1 MRTKLIIGVLL
12 ILFLG
17 SSRCNRNRVI
27 PFVPVDFEI
36 NLNLPAYQALT
47 APSGWL
53 TVSGGSRGILIYR
66 LNLDEFIAY
75 DRHSTYDI
83 DAACQITVGEDNI
96 LLNDPCSNSQWLIID
111 GSVVQGPAE
120 LPLQRYQTFWNPPV
134 LRVLN

>member
-1 MRTKLIIGVLL
+1 MRIRLIIGLVLL
-12 ILFLG
+12 LFLG
-17 SSRCNRNRVI
+17 SARCNRENFI
-27 PFVPVDFEI
+27 PYVPVNFEI

-75 DRHSTYDI
+75 DRHSTYDVS
-83 DAACQITVGEDNI
+83 AACQIAIEDDNI
-96 LLNDPCSNSQWLIID
+96 LLTDPCSNSQWLIID

-120 LPLQRYQTFWNPPV
+120 LPLQRYQTIWSPPV
-134 LRVLN
+134 LRIMN

>member
-1 MRTKLIIGVLL
+1 MRTKLFTGLIL

-17 SSRCNRNRVI
+17 SSRCNRNRFI
-27 PFVPVDFEI
+27 PYVPVDFEI

-66 LNLDEFIAY
+66 LNMDEFIAY
-75 DRHSTYDI
+75 DRHSTYDV
-83 DAACQITVGEDNI
+83 DASCQIAVEDDNI
-96 LLNDPCSNSQWLIID
+96 ILTDPCSGSQWLIID

-120 LPLQRYQTFWNPPV
+120 LPLQRYQTFWMPPV
-134 LRVLN
+134 LRIVN